1 MNTIIFVIILLVKN
15 LLAKKILVI
24 DFGLK
29 TNSWTYRNKDSTG
42 KELIGSFYKEKLW
55 AIIQGQTVKLEIKS
69 KYYWSCWIMLP
80 KELDYA
86 RN

>member
-15 LLAKKILVI
+15 LLAKKMLVI

-42 KELIGSFYKEKLW
+42 KELIGRFYKEKL
-55 AIIQGQTVKLEIKS
+55 
-69 KYYWSCWIMLP
+69 
-80 KELDYA
+80 
-86 RN
+86 